1 MADLSLELQKL
12 ESVPAALDIIQYL
25 YDHPAADADTIC
37 VQLGISDRRFG
48 KANRRLITIG
58 YIQMNGDYTYELT
71 TRGEELAEYVA
82 EAGGSAGGS
91 EQSDAA
97 QLTRKM
103 LVALPDHLVA
113 GQEAPLHI
121 GFEQSDDFDF
131 ATNIVIQIKP
141 QYATVEPDSDHLM
154 QLDANQTVERLTVKP
169 ENYDTIRL
177 ALEVFQL
184 SPSGDDV
191 SACGGMY
198 IDVPVVAEPAE
209 NTLIAYGTTLSFDT
223 A

>member
-1 MADLSLELQKL
+1 MADLSLELRKL
-12 ESVPAALDIIQYL
+12 ESVPAALDIINYL

-71 TRGEELAEYVA
+71 TRGEELAEYSA
-82 EAGGSAGGS
+82 EAGGSTGGNA
-91 EQSDAA
+91 QANAA
-97 QLTRKM
+97 QIARKM

-113 GQEAPLHI
+113 GQDAPLHI
-121 GFEQSDDFDF
+121 GFDKSDDFDF

-154 QLDANQTVERLTVKP
+154 QLDANQTVERLTIKP
-169 ENYDTIRL
+169 ENYDKVRL
-177 ALEVFQL
+177 SLEVFQL
-184 SPSGDDV
+184 SPSGNDV

-198 IDVPVVAEPAE
+198 IDVPVVAETGE
-209 NTLIAYGTTLSFDT
+209 NALVAYGTMLNFDMD
-223 A
+223 